1 MFLRGA
7 IVLALGALLIYGL
20 VKGYPLLRGPE
31 LALESPVDGASAEGG
46 FILVRGTAHRS
57 ETLTLNG
64 APLLMDKEGHFS
76 KELPLPRGGA
86 ILSLTAHDRFGREI
100 TVERSVFVP

>member
-1 MFLRGA
+1 MILRSA
-7 IVLALGALLIYGL
+7 IVLALGALLVYGL

-31 LALESPVDGASAEGG
+31 LAIESPVNGATAEGG
-46 FILVRGTAHRS
+46 FIVLQGTAHRAD
-57 ETLTLNG
+57 TLTLNG
-64 APLLMDKEGHFS
+64 GPLLMDKEGHFY

-100 TVERSVFVP
+100 TEERSVFVP